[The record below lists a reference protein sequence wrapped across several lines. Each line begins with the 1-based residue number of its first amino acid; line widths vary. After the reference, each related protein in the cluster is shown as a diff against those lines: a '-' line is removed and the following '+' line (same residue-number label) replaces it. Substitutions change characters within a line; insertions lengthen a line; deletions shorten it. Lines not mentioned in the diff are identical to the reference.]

1 MQCNT
6 LSIIHRLNAEPL
18 NAWPISVLTAT
29 FIMKKMRWN
38 YAALPEIKLID

>member
-1 MQCNT
+1 MQYT

-18 NAWPISVLTAT
+18 NALPISVLTAT
-29 FIMKKMRWN
+29 FHNEKRRWN